1 MLEKTITDNSS
12 LGLKSASVKLTL
24 PAIELICL
32 QAQES
37 DLNNDIK
44 KRLIEVIGQII
55 DKQLA

>member
-24 PAIELICL
+24 PAIALICL

-44 KRLIEVIGQII
+44 
-55 DKQLA
+55 